1 MMGISPKTGD
11 CSSQGS
17 NYQPFDYDNLRYLLS
32 YSQPDPTQ
40 PQSQQPREGLATS
53 WQSAIAREQCGFPN
67 LLVSVF
73 LLLLSEISCKENAA
87 SKTSLQ
93 LLWLHRKHPLVYKHL
108 VINLLNK

>member
-1 MMGISPKTGD
+1 MGISPKTGD

-17 NYQPFDYDNLRYLLS
+17 HHQPFDYDNLHYLLS

-40 PQSQQPREGLATS
+40 PQSQKPREQLATS

-67 LLVSVF
+67 LLVSG
-73 LLLLSEISCKENAA
+73 CKENAA

-93 LLWLHRKHPLVYKHL
+93 LFWLH
-108 VINLLNK
+108 